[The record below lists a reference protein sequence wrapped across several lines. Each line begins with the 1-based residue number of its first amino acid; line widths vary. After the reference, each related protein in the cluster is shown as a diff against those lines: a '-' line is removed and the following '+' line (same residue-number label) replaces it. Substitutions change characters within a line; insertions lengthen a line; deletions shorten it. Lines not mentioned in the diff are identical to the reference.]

1 MKKNKI
7 IIITILILC
16 IIATGCSKKTGP
28 FIMTCTTQKENEN
41 GIESQIVIKYNFNEE
56 QIATEYTSTTTQ
68 IFKDKSV
75 YELYKSSQE
84 DTISSAKGDTV
95 SYDLKSYDDE
105 MKLIFTMKLSN
116 LNSNSSS
123 DKNKDIIKASKIL
136 KTNEKAKAT
145 CTFDGI
151 NRNQIKD

>member
-16 IIATGCSKKTGP
+16 IITTGCSKKAGP

-41 GIESQIVIKYNFNEE
+41 GIESQIVTKYNFNEE